1 MLGVPQPNANS
12 MSSANYKDVAFLL
25 HGGGARKHVAK
36 NYIYGF
42 FENAFA
48 ELLAHSKITFP
59 IKIKC
64 SP

>member
-12 MSSANYKDVAFLL
+12 MSSANYKDVSFLL
-25 HGGGARKHVAK
+25 HLGGGGGGGARKRAAK

-42 FENAFA
+42 LKTLFLSFS
-48 ELLAHSKITFP
+48 LTHLKSL
-59 IKIKC
+59 